1 MVVWQPKGFNPCD
14 CLPQH
19 LYRYADYARFYVGMI
34 VQFTL
39 RLKNVR
45 RKDKEWAHLSHRK
58 ASRFFPDTDTY
69 KAVRDALIAAR
80 VVECDWDFEIGWH
93 SMGYRLGER
102 YRHAPIHEVKITGKA
117 GYHLRKK
124 HGQWLGN
131 REQRLCD
138 IGRYLLGWLG
148 KVRVSRYASKAL
160 RPDPRAH
167 NSYRVQLENLQRLAD
182 SCSTILIPPTR

>member
-39 RLKNVR
+39 RLKNVN
-45 RKDKEWAHLSHRK
+45 RKDKQWAHLSHRK

-102 YRHAPIHEVKITGKA
+102 SFGTTSF
-117 GYHLRKK
+117 
-124 HGQWLGN
+124 Q
-131 REQRLCD
+131 
-138 IGRYLLGWLG
+138 
-148 KVRVSRYASKAL
+148 
-160 RPDPRAH
+160 
-167 NSYRVQLENLQRLAD
+167 SYNFNDTDLSIL
-182 SCSTILIPPTR
+182 STICPTAPSRSCPGLLETHSRRVLGRIVRERR